1 MKFFFDNCVAW
12 RIAEALA
19 VLLEHDGFEII
30 PLRAKFPE
38 NAPDEVWMPALGREG
53 GWNVISGDARIIM
66 NKPRRLVWASSKLTT
81 FFLASSWMGSAF
93 TERQKA
99 ARLLERWDEI
109 VETAAG
115 AAPGTAFRL
124 PFKGKIERVL

>member
-1 MKFFFDNCVAW
+1 VKFFFDNCVAW

-19 VLLEHDGFEII
+19 VLLEHDGFEIV

-38 NAPDEVWMPALGREG
+38 NAPDEVWLPALGREG
-53 GWNVISGDARIIM
+53 GWTVISGDVRIFK
-66 NKPRRLVWASSKLTT
+66 NKPRKLVWASARLTT
-81 FFLASSWMGSAF
+81 FFLSSSWMGSAF

-109 VETAAG
+109 VEEAAH
-115 AAPGTAFRL
+115 AAPGTAFHL
-124 PFKGKIERVL
+124 PFKGKISRAS